1 MEGIG
6 CFTAKKGILKTSRLL
21 KKRTISNRQVFFFQL
36 RNSLAVVSLPTQVE
50 QIENRQ
56 NGMLMMAERVFGWER
71 GKSRQEVEGVG
82 ASALQ
87 GVTLHSVHCALRTPL
102 HC

>member
-1 MEGIG
+1 MEGIS

-87 GVTLHSVHCALRTPL
+87 GVTLHSVHCALHTPL